1 MLLAGISA
9 AYFMTLSVA
18 DLVSIATL
26 NLFFIMGGNGTKD
39 LNMASLTIQ
48 KALDIA
54 RNSEGDIDPA
64 VSAYLEQQ
72 LADIWARIEAEPDS
86 YILSK
91 DEFAVLNFYRHRSMN
106 PALAQS
112 AVRRF
117 WDNYSS
123 PPRSEA

>member
-1 MLLAGISA
+1 
-9 AYFMTLSVA
+9 MTLSVA

-39 LNMASLTIQ
+39 YDMTSLTIQ

-54 RNSEGDIDPA
+54 RNAEGDIDPA

-72 LADIWARIEAEPDS
+72 LAGIWARIEAEPDS

-91 DEFAVLNFYRHRSMN
+91 DEFAVLNFYRHRCMN
-106 PALAQS
+106 PTLAQS

-117 WDNYSS
+117 WDSYSS
-123 PPRSEA
+123 PPLSEA